1 MIVRMLTFPVRA
13 TYSTGK
19 LAAKTGYK
27 AGRASAKGTYK
38 VGSLVGYGHML
49 WLAVGV
55 GVGLLLAPTSGAELR
70 DKLKASWEARQG
82 SGSDDEVADRVRQAL
97 SESPRTWHLPQP
109 AVEVV
114 AGTAILTGSAPHAT
128 GKEDLERAAAEVT
141 GVVGIDS
148 RLVVG
153 AAEVVDAPPEG

>member
-1 MIVRMLTFPVRA
+1 MIVRMLTFPIRL
-13 TYSTGK
+13 TYGTGK

-27 AGRASAKGTYK
+27 TGRASVRGTYK
-38 VGSLVGYGHML
+38 AGALVGYGHML

-55 GVGLLLAPTSGAELR
+55 GVGMLIAPTSGPELR
-70 DKLKASWEARQG
+70 DKLRASWEARQG
-82 SGSDDEVADRVRQAL
+82 GGSDDEVADRVRQAL

-114 AGTAILTGSAPHAT
+114 AGTAVLTGSAPHAT
-128 GKEDLERAAAEVT
+128 GKEDIERAAAEVN
-141 GVVGIDS
+141 GVVSVDS

-153 AAEVVDAPPEG
+153 VADVADAPPEG